1 MAKRRSKLKGQVK
14 KIAKSIAKLYEA
26 EVVRQ
31 DLIDTG
37 LMRDSFTVVITVDK
51 NGSIEILVNTV
62 YYFPFIDESPHYF
75 KVEEN
80 VFKSKKYKA
89 IEDKLVSIIA
99 IGYALSF
106 PQGFTASDSVSYSFL
121 LPTGKFFKG
130 GQFMPGG
137 KRAPKGGIQT
147 GR

>member
-1 MAKRRSKLKGQVK
+1 MGAASNIKGKIKKLSKAL
-14 KIAKSIAKLYEA
+14 AKLYRN
-26 EVVRQ
+26 EVIKQ

-75 KVEEN
+75 RVSEN
-80 VFKSKKYKA
+80 VFKSKEYLK
-89 IEDKLVSIIA
+89 IEDKLVTLIA
-99 IGYALSF
+99 VGYALSF
-106 PQGFTASDSVSYSFL
+106 PSGFTASDSVSYSFL
-121 LPTGKFFKG
+121 EPTGKFYKG
-130 GQFMPGG
+130 GQFMPRGR
-137 KRAPKGGIQT
+137 RAPKGGIQT

>member
-1 MAKRRSKLKGQVK
+1 MSAARNIKGKIKKLSKAL
-14 KIAKSIAKLYEA
+14 AKLYRN
-26 EVVRQ
+26 EVIKQ

-75 KVEEN
+75 KVSEN
-80 VFKSKKYKA
+80 IFKSKEYLK
-89 IEDKLVSIIA
+89 IEDKLVTLIA
-99 IGYALSF
+99 VGYALSF
-106 PQGFTASDSVSYSFL
+106 PSGFTASDSVSYSFL
-121 LPTGKFFKG
+121 EPTGKFYKG

-137 KRAPKGGIQT
+137 KRAPKGGIQK

>member
-1 MAKRRSKLKGQVK
+1 MSAARNIKGKIKKLSKAL
-14 KIAKSIAKLYEA
+14 AKLYRN
-26 EVVRQ
+26 EVIRQ

-75 KVEEN
+75 KVSEN
-80 VFKSKKYKA
+80 IFKSKEYLK
-89 IEDKLVSIIA
+89 IEDKLVTLIA
-99 IGYALSF
+99 VGYALSF
-106 PQGFTASDSVSYSFL
+106 PSGFTASDSVSYSFL
-121 LPTGKFFKG
+121 EPTGKFYKG

-137 KRAPKGGIQT
+137 RRAPKGGIQT

>member
-1 MAKRRSKLKGQVK
+1 MSAARNIKGKIKKLSR
-14 KIAKSIAKLYEA
+14 ALAKLYRN
-26 EVVRQ
+26 EVIKQ

-75 KVEEN
+75 KVSEN
-80 VFKSKKYKA
+80 VFKSKEYLK
-89 IEDKLVSIIA
+89 IEDKLVTLIA
-99 IGYALSF
+99 VGYALSF
-106 PQGFTASDSVSYSFL
+106 PSGFTASDSVSYSFL

-137 KRAPKGGIQT
+137 KRAPRGGIQT